1 MIRSKPIG
9 KHGHKFVDLSL
20 VRRARVEG
28 HLLQRRKTNFLLTS
42 FTDTFFLMLLKIGNT
57 LYKCI
62 DQV

>member
-20 VRRARVEG
+20 VKELVLKDISYCGGRI
-28 HLLQRRKTNFLLTS
+28 NFAS

-62 DQV
+62 DQL